1 MLSFKTIK
9 SKFVCAVLVIAL
21 VLTVVIMGFIYFVVG
36 GTLVNE
42 VQERI
47 TTIAG
52 QSAGHIDGWFIE
64 QRAGIDTMANVFPTL
79 QDDTSRH
86 EALLTLGTYVGFSN
100 SHAIFGFD
108 FTPPEGW
115 CPTVRPWYINAIE
128 NRGGTVFT
136 RPFIDAHTGELII
149 SASRY
154 IGQIEGHDAVYAIDL
169 FLTEVIG
176 LVGDTLVIEGSK
188 AFLVDPSN
196 YVIMH
201 TFNEALLPTRNA
213 DGTVNFI
220 NMDSQAPYRQFL
232 SAGAAPGEVIRV
244 RADDG
249 NHWYLSYQ
257 NINEA
262 NWHLF
267 FGVPEAYVTSS
278 LIRLMLNV
286 AVFWIPSIILIVALI
301 WYMTDRVISRPINKL
316 KLTAQNIAKGNI
328 GAALSMRDNK
338 KLPNNE
344 IGQLTLSM
352 YDLTD
357 VVQAMT
363 EDMTKFNH
371 ETNAIGDIE
380 YRIDASKYQGAYKE
394 IFSSLN
400 NFTDEF
406 VRDMLV
412 LINGLS
418 RISEGDFNMQIDDMP
433 GKKMIL
439 PTTLRAV
446 CATLEELFESAVYL
460 TQSAADGNFEAKVD
474 AQKFKGSWATLIH
487 TLNDLMEAVGTP
499 LSQIEQNM
507 ELMAKGNFSRLE
519 GDFKGIFK
527 KVKQACNFNNKT
539 TLTYISEIADVL
551 GKMAQGDLT
560 VSINRDYIGSYAAIK
575 TALTTIL
582 ESLNQT
588 LEGIQSATGQV
599 VAGAE
604 QINNG
609 AMQLSDGSSRQSA
622 SIQELTASMQ
632 VIDQKAKESAV
643 NAANANERATNATAY
658 AKQGDEV
665 VKSML
670 SSIDKVKESGGEIS
684 KIIKVISDIAFQTNL
699 LALNAAV
706 EAARAGDN
714 GKGFSVVAE
723 EVRNL
728 AGKSQQSTDETTVVI
743 DANGQ
748 NTDNVQGAA
757 KDVADSFSTITDNIN
772 QISGIIEDIVA
783 MSKEQADSISTV
795 NTNIGEISKVI
806 QDNSAT
812 AQESA
817 AASEELNSQAETLQ
831 QLVSFFRLK

>member
-1 MLSFKTIK
+1 MLNFKTIK
-9 SKFVCAVLVIAL
+9 SKFVGAVLVIAL
-21 VLTVVIMGFIYFVVG
+21 ALTVVIMGFIYFVVG
-36 GTLVNE
+36 GMLTDE
-42 VQERI
+42 VYERI

-79 QDDTSRH
+79 QDDTSRR

-108 FTPPEGW
+108 FTPPDGW
-115 CPTVRPWYINAIE
+115 CPTVRPWYINAME
-128 NRGGTVFT
+128 NRGSTVFT

-149 SASRY
+149 SASRH

-188 AFLVDPSN
+188 AFLVDPNN

-220 NMDSQAPYRQFL
+220 NMHSQAPYRQFL
-232 SAGAAPGEVIRV
+232 SAGVGPGAVVRV

-249 NHWYLSYQ
+249 NHWHLSYQ
-257 NINEA
+257 SINEA
-262 NWHLF
+262 NWRLF
-267 FGVPEAYVTSS
+267 FGVPEAYVTSV
-278 LIRLMLNV
+278 LFRLMLN
-286 AVFWIPSIILIVALI
+286 ASMFWIPSIILIIVLI
-301 WYMTDRVISRPINKL
+301 WYTTDRVISRPITKL
-316 KLTAQNIAKGNI
+316 KLTAQNITKGNLN
-328 GAALSMRDNK
+328 AALKMRDNK
-338 KLPNNE
+338 KLPNDE
-344 IGQLTLSM
+344 IGQLTRNM

-363 EDMTKFNH
+363 ADMTKFNH
-371 ETNAIGDIE
+371 ETNVIGDIE
-380 YRIDASKYQGAYKE
+380 YRVDASKYQGAYKE

-412 LINGLS
+412 LINGLGS
-418 RISEGDFNMQIDDMP
+418 ISEGDFNMQINNMP

-439 PTTLRAV
+439 PTTMRAV
-446 CATLEELFESAVYL
+446 CATLEELCQSVVYL

-474 AQKFKGSWATLIH
+474 EQKFKGSWATLIH
-487 TLNDLMEAVGTP
+487 TLNDLMETVETP

-507 ELMAKGNFSRLE
+507 ELMAKGDFTRLE
-519 GDFKGIFK
+519 GDFKGIFN

-539 TLTYISEIADVL
+539 TLSYISEIANVL
-551 GKMAQGDLT
+551 EKMAQGDLT
-560 VSINRDYIGSYAAIK
+560 VSINREYIGSYAAIK
-575 TALTTIL
+575 TALTTIV
-582 ESLNQT
+582 ESLNKT
-588 LEGIQSATGQV
+588 MSSIQSATNQV
-599 VAGAE
+599 VAGAG

-609 AMQLSDGSSRQSA
+609 AMQLADGSSRQSA

-632 VIDQKAKESAV
+632 IIDQKAKESAA
-643 NAANANERATNATAY
+643 NAANANERAANSTAF
-658 AKQGDEV
+658 AKQGDALV
-665 VKSML
+665 TSML
-670 SSIDKVKESGGEIS
+670 SSIDKVKASSTEIS

-706 EAARAGDN
+706 EAARAGEQ

-728 AGKSQQSTDETTVVI
+728 AGKSQQSTDETTIVI

-748 NTDNVQGAA
+748 NADNVQDAA
-757 KDVADSFSTITDNIN
+757 KDVADSFSTIASNIN
-772 QISGIIEDIVA
+772 QMSGIITTIVK
-783 MSKEQADSISTV
+783 MSREQADSISTV
-795 NTNIGEISKVI
+795 NANIGEISKVV

-817 AASEELNSQAETLQ
+817 AASEELNAQAEMLQ